1 MSELIEAHQILRD
14 DMKKRGDRL
23 EAENHRLR
31 DQNRQ
36 LLNLV
41 LTSFGHRSEIYE
53 AARKYVDATEDLS
66 DRTV

>member
-1 MSELIEAHQILRD
+1 MHDLIEAHQTLRD
-14 DMKKRGDRL
+14 DLKKRGDML

-31 DQNRQ
+31 DANRQ

-41 LTSFGHRSEIYE
+41 LTSFGHRSDIYE
-53 AARKYVDATEDLS
+53 AARKYVAATEDLS